1 MLELEMMAPGPLTSI
16 DVFSALKPHK
26 RRTRKSE
33 EVPRLEKILGHPAT
47 RLTPYLP
54 TYVILRYPPYL
65 PRMEY
70 YSTLPTFDRQ
80 YHATSCSSV
89 RRVREVFSYRG
100 KGIFA
105 LEELSIMQW

>member
-16 DVFSALKPHK
+16 DVFSALNPINGGH
-26 RRTRKSE
+26 RRARWSSGVKKSSDTLL
-33 EVPRLEKILGHPAT
+33 RDS
-47 RLTPYLP
+47 PYLP

-80 YHATSCSSV
+80 NHATSCSSV

-105 LEELSIMQW
+105 LKELSIMQW